1 MSWEVLADLPC
12 DMAVSYNKERITQIE
27 EGHGRHDLSGT
38 YYTLNY
44 VKVYFGDEPIDIT
57 KMLTK
62 QMEDYIFQQIKDMEN
77 DL

>member
-1 MSWEVLADLPC
+1 MSWEVLADLPG
-12 DMAVSYNKERITQIE
+12 DLAVSYNKERITQIE